1 MMVPAHQ
8 LHSEDVDIFYA
19 RWFKLC
25 DRRGQPV
32 GWTGRIRIRSNE
44 QDIHSVSISHSAVP
58 IPVEQQRRP
67 KQICFTLSSSELLIG
82 LAIILR
88 LKLPSWPRYF
98 EADIALRGGPC
109 RLDVSSGDGP

>member
-1 MMVPAHQ
+1 MVPAYQIHIGNG
-8 LHSEDVDIFYA
+8 DIYNA
-19 RWFKLC
+19 KWATLC

-32 GWTGRIRIRSNE
+32 AWTGRIRIRSLE
-44 QDIHSVSISHSAVP
+44 QDIHSVSISHGAVA

-88 LKLPSWPRYF
+88 FKLPSWPRYF
-98 EADIALRGGPC
+98 EADIALRGGPY
-109 RLDVSSGDGP
+109 RLDVAGDDGP